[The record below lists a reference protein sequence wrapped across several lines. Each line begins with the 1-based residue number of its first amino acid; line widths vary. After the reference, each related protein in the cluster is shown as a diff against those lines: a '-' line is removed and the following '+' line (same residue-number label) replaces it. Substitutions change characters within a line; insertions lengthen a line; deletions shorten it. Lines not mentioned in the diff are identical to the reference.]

1 MGNATTASVTGV
13 QVAPAKS
20 AIRDLPIAK
29 VWAFAVGQFGWAL
42 LSGIISNWLVYF
54 YQPDQETISQGQ
66 TSAPDLGHYLS
77 GRRRDAIGPRR
88 THPRQTHLYDHGRG
102 RCYRVRRHAPRPT

>member
-1 MGNATTASVTGV
+1 MDNATAV
-13 QVAPAKS
+13 S
-20 AIRDLPIAK
+20 ATNVSGGSLQSTIKDLPIAK

-66 TSAPDLGHYLS
+66 TVFVPQSRGAWASNRG
-77 GRRRDAIGPRR
+77 GRHHRI
-88 THPRQTHLYDHGRG
+88 
-102 RCYRVRRHAPRPT
+102 RPIL

>member
-1 MGNATTASVTGV
+1 MGNGQYDYSKCNGRASCTGEISH
-13 QVAPAKS
+13 QRS
-20 AIRDLPIAK
+20 PIAK

-66 TSAPDLGHYLS
+66 TVFVPQAWSFSAS
-77 GRRRDAIGPRR
+77 
-88 THPRQTHLYDHGRG
+88 
-102 RCYRVRRHAPRPT
+102 